1 MRIRILSSYTGPA
14 FATALPT
21 IPVYIYL
28 PTLYGVHLDLGLTI
42 TGIVLL
48 IARLIDTLTDPLIGL
63 LSDKFAFRNN
73 HRKPWI
79 LAGALIAGIGIHQ
92 LLNPNPDAGIVYLL
106 SWSIT
111 LYVGWTMF
119 AVPYLAWGAELSS
132 DYHERT
138 RITSYRECISILGI
152 LAAGAL
158 IAGATFMGW
167 SEPKSIGLL
176 AWITIFAGAI
186 TLPFLLFLVPDSEIS
201 RARVTNTTKNSVLDS
216 VKSLVKNKLFVRLLS
231 AWLLNGIANG
241 IPAVLFFLYLD
252 NILGTTETQRAIY
265 VVLYFGCTVLAMP
278 LWLNLSKLIGKHKI
292 WCWAMV
298 IASVSFVTVIFLP
311 EGSFI
316 FFGVVCVITGM
327 CLAADLSLPPAMQ
340 ADVVDYDAL
349 KFKKRRTGL
358 LFSLW
363 GMSTKLALAISI
375 GFAFPALDL
384 LGFDPSE
391 SDPEGK
397 IFLVVIYA
405 LVPVVLKAITIRVIW
420 NFPLDKRKHDVIIR
434 RLKSAHR

>member
-1 MRIRILSSYTGPA
+1 MQSRILTAYTGPA
-14 FATALPT
+14 FAAALPT

-48 IARLIDTLTDPLIGL
+48 ISRLIDTLTDPLIGL

-73 HRKPWI
+73 YRKPWI
-79 LAGALIAGIGIHQ
+79 AAGALIAGIGIHQ
-92 LLNPNPDAGIVYLL
+92 LLSPDLDAGVGYLL
-106 SWSIT
+106 VWSIT

-138 RITSYRECISILGI
+138 RITSYREGTSILGI

-176 AWITIFAGAI
+176 AWITIFAGASS
-186 TLPFLLFLVPDSEIS
+186 LPFLLFLVPDSELT
-201 RARVTNTTKNSVLDS
+201 RVKVSNPTKTPFLSS
-216 VKSLVKNKLFVRLLS
+216 VKSLIKNKLFMRLLS

-278 LWLNLSKLIGKHKI
+278 IWLHLSKLIGKHKI
-292 WCWAMV
+292 WCWAMI

-316 FFGVVCVITGM
+316 CFGLVCVITGM

-358 LFSLW
+358 LFALW

-384 LGFDPSE
+384 LGFDPKE

-405 LVPVVLKAITIRVIW
+405 IVPVVLKLVTICIIW
-420 NFPLDKRKHDVIIR
+420 KFPLDSRRHNIVTR
-434 RLKSAHR
+434 RLESAHR

>member
-1 MRIRILSSYTGPA
+1 
-14 FATALPT
+14 
-21 IPVYIYL
+21 
-28 PTLYGVHLDLGLTI
+28 
-42 TGIVLL
+42 
-48 IARLIDTLTDPLIGL
+48 
-63 LSDKFAFRNN
+63 
-73 HRKPWI
+73 
-79 LAGALIAGIGIHQ
+79 
-92 LLNPNPDAGIVYLL
+92 
-106 SWSIT
+106 
-111 LYVGWTMF
+111 
-119 AVPYLAWGAELSS
+119 
-132 DYHERT
+132 
-138 RITSYRECISILGI
+138 
-152 LAAGAL
+152 
-158 IAGATFMGW
+158 
-167 SEPKSIGLL
+167 
-176 AWITIFAGAI
+176 
-186 TLPFLLFLVPDSEIS
+186 
-201 RARVTNTTKNSVLDS
+201 
-216 VKSLVKNKLFVRLLS
+216 
-231 AWLLNGIANG
+231 
-241 IPAVLFFLYLD
+241 
-252 NILGTTETQRAIY
+252 
-265 VVLYFGCTVLAMP
+265 
-278 LWLNLSKLIGKHKI
+278 
-292 WCWAMV
+292 MV

-384 LGFDPSE
+384 LGFDPKE

-405 LVPVVLKAITIRVIW
+405 LVPVVLKAITIGVIW